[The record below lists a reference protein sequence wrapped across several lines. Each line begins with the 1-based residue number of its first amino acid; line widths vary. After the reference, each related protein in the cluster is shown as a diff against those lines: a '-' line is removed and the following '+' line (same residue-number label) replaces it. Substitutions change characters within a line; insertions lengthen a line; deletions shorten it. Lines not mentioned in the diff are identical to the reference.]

1 MGANFAKILRI
12 SLSLAPAKLLPFG
25 KTQIHL
31 VFRSLIR
38 IFANNLS
45 FGSYKMELDRKLCAT
60 RRKFLDAL
68 APRRDC
74 SRGRSQQA
82 GWTIALDVVSLY
94 ANFSKIN

>member
-60 RRKFLDAL
+60 RRKL
-68 APRRDC
+68 
-74 SRGRSQQA
+74 SQQA
-82 GWTIALDVVSLY
+82 GWTIALDAVCLY
-94 ANFSKIN
+94 ANVLL